1 MSFGDSP
8 QFIALQG
15 VTLSN
20 WLHVFHLFWVS
31 FESQGFLQ
39 EEGGGCLLLLFLR
52 VPDIIHSV
60 CRYSSP
66 HVVTLPFIKT
76 PLSNY
81 SKQ

>member
-39 EEGGGCLLLLFLR
+39 EEGGWLPLVAIFEGT
-52 VPDIIHSV
+52 
-60 CRYSSP
+60 RYY
-66 HVVTLPFIKT
+66 PFCVS
-76 PLSNY
+76 L
-81 SKQ
+81 Q